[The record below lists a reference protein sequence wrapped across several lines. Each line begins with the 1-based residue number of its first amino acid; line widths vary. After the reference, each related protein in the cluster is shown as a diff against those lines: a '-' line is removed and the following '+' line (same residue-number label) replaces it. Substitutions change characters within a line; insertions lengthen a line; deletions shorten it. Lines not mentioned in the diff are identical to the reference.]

1 MLLGKEYTRIKRSYN
16 AASVTIQ
23 ITTTDG
29 AEVKIPRKL
38 NMLAVLKLHNKK
50 VNKKAA
56 DREINKIIK
65 GKQSCYIYEKK

>member
-23 ITTTDG
+23 LTTPDG
-29 AEVKIPRKL
+29 AEVKLPRKI

-56 DREINKIIK
+56 EREIR
-65 GKQSCYIYEKK
+65 KQIAKL